1 MESRKRD
8 ILERYSDKWD
18 TVKNEQNNP
27 ASDRKKI
34 TLSKMCFYASAAVNM
49 AEILPIR
56 LSNQSF
62 NQFYA
67 SKQTENKKGTT
78 KKIYS

>member
-1 MESRKRD
+1 M
-8 ILERYSDKWD
+8 ERYSDKWD
-18 TVKNEQNNP
+18 TVIIEYDNP
-27 ASDRKKI
+27 PSDRKTI
-34 TLSKMCFYASAAVNM
+34 TLSKMYFYASAAVNM

-56 LSNQSF
+56 LSNQSV

-67 SKQTENKKGTT
+67 SKQTENEKGTT